1 MTNAEKYLKDGIS
14 AEEFIEA
21 YLNFSFSR
29 VWGKDENSFENITKK
44 FFEQEVKPQLTEDER
59 VILRNISYTFNT
71 IKRNNFGWLELYD
84 ICVGEWKECQF
95 KDELFQFIE
104 NGEEYEIAELLKG
117 EL

>member
-59 VILRNISYTFNT
+59 VILRNIDEVYTEIDRTSNDYLEVSYKAEDNIRRFYGLPY
-71 IKRNNFGWLELYD
+71 KH
-84 ICVGEWKECQF
+84 
-95 KDELFQFIE
+95 LFQFI
-104 NGEEYEIAELLKG
+104 AERRTILY
-117 EL
+117 